1 MLIITIFCSVIITF
15 LAIVLVKP
23 LWLMNYLAPRRH
35 SKRIVDL
42 PYSWDER
49 HTLDLYVPN
58 DLDEDKPI
66 LVFVHGGSWDT
77 GHKNDYLFA
86 GYSLSEMGYIT
97 AIPNYRLYPQV
108 QFPHFIEDVAAA
120 IASLPIQI
128 SQLGIQVNG
137 SLPIVLIG
145 HSAGAHT
152 AAMLTSRP
160 EYLINAHADIELK
173 ALVGLAGPYD
183 LPLDDELVVGKFDG
197 VNLKDVSEQQIDLG
211 HTHNGHDANPIN
223 LAHKNMPP
231 TLLIHGEKDITVGHY
246 HSERFNNR
254 LEHLNVDSRYIP
266 YKATNHRHLV
276 GALSLFG
283 RFLNPVYKDI
293 QAFLKS
299 L

>member
-1 MLIITIFCSVIITF
+1 MLTLITLCSVIFTF
-15 LAIVLVKP
+15 LVIVLVRP
-23 LWLMNYLAPRRH
+23 LWLMNHMAPRRH
-35 SKRIVDL
+35 SKRFVDL
-42 PYSWDER
+42 PYSWDDR
-49 HTLDLYVPN
+49 HTLDMYLPKDQDN
-58 DLDEDKPI
+58 EKPI
-66 LVFVHGGSWDT
+66 LVFIHGGSWDT

-86 GYSLSEMGYIT
+86 GFALSEMGYIT

-108 QFPHFIEDVAAA
+108 QFPHFIDDVAAA
-120 IASLPIQI
+120 IASLPMQL
-128 SQLGIQVNG
+128 SQLGIRVNG
-137 SLPIVLIG
+137 PLPIVLIG

-160 EYLINAHADIELK
+160 EYLKNAHADIELK

-197 VNLKDVSEQQIDLG
+197 VNLEEVSERQIELG
-211 HTHNGHDANPIN
+211 HTHNVHDANPIN
-223 LAHKNMPP
+223 LAHADMPP
-231 TLLIHGEKDITVGHY
+231 TLLIHGEKDVTVGPH
-246 HSERFNNR
+246 HSERFNKR
-254 LEHLNVDSRYIP
+254 LEHLKVVSRYIP

-276 GALSLFG
+276 GALSIFG